1 MILQA
6 LTHCYE
12 DLLKQGKIGRPGWSQ
27 VKVAYGL
34 DLDAEGNLV
43 QLLHLQQEVT
53 RGKKKALAPREL
65 LLPAQVKRSVA
76 VAANFLCDNS
86 GYLLG
91 ADSKGKPERT
101 AGCFAAAQAC
111 TPSFCGMPPP
121 RRPKPSSAFLR
132 AGTPLRHP
140 PAPCCRR
147 TGTI

>member
-43 QLLHLQQEVT
+43 QLFHLQKEIT

-91 ADSKGKPERT
+91 ADSKGKP
-101 AGCFAAAQAC
+101 
-111 TPSFCGMPPP
+111 SFCRMPPP

-140 PAPCCRR
+140 PALCCRR